1 MRKVIQLF
9 LQTMLLSTVN
19 YLILAIFQQM
29 SNIRLI
35 GLIGVN
41 IIVNPFKVTEM
52 LSVKDSIPK
61 SLKSFVVYNFVC
73 QDCNPCYIGETTHYF
88 STRIK

>member
-41 IIVNPFKVTEM
+41 IIVKV
-52 LSVKDSIPK
+52 
-61 SLKSFVVYNFVC
+61 
-73 QDCNPCYIGETTHYF
+73 
-88 STRIK
+88 